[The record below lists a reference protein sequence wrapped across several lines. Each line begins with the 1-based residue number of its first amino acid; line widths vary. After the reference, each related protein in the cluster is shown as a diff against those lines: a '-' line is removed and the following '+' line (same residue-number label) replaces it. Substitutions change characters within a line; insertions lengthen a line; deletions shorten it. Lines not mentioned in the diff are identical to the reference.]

1 MYKLIAF
8 DLDGTLTES
17 KQPLDER
24 TARFITKLA
33 YEYDIAIITGGT
45 MKQIETQVLE
55 RIPDWVQTKLHL
67 MSCSGAT
74 YEAYGAMIYK
84 NEIPL
89 IQREVIKSIVKVTAE
104 SMGLLEENPAGEIIE
119 DRKAQI
125 TFSALGQKAKLE
137 DKSAWDPRGTKR
149 KEMIAALKKALPDY
163 SIRLGGTSS
172 IDISLLGIDKEFA
185 LKQLMKYRKLETSDI
200 LYVGD
205 KFRPGENDY
214 PALIAGVTCLRVVQP
229 QDTIER
235 VEKFL
240 ANVWMV

>member
-1 MYKLIAF
+1 MYKVIAF

-17 KQPLDER
+17 KQLLDDK

-33 YEYDIAIITGGT
+33 YDYDIAIITGGT

-55 RIPDWVQTKLHL
+55 RVPNWVQTKLHL

-104 SMGLLEENPAGEIIE
+104 SMGLLEKNPSGEIIE

-137 DKSAWDPRGTKR
+137 DKTDWDPRGTKR
-149 KEMIAALKKALPDY
+149 KEMIVALKKALPDY

-172 IDISLLGIDKEFA
+172 IDISLPGIDKEFA
-185 LKQLMKYRKLETSDI
+185 LKQLMKHKNLEASDI

-214 PALIAGVTCLRVVQP
+214 PALVAGVTCLRVVKP

-240 ANVWMV
+240 GSVWMV

>member
-17 KQPLDER
+17 KQLLDDKA
-24 TARFITKLA
+24 ARFIVRLA
-33 YEYDIAIITGGT
+33 HDYDIAIITGGT
-45 MKQIETQVLE
+45 MRQIETQILE

-74 YEAYGAMIYK
+74 YESQGTLMYK
-84 NEIPL
+84 KEIPV
-89 IQREVIKSIVKVTAE
+89 IQREVIKSIVKATAQ
-104 SMGLLEENPAGEIIE
+104 SLGLWEDNPAGEIIE

-137 DKSAWDPRGTKR
+137 DKSTWDPRGTKR
-149 KEMIAALKKALPDY
+149 KEMIVALNKALPDY

-172 IDISLLGIDKEFA
+172 IDISLLGVDKEFA
-185 LKQLMKYRKLETSDI
+185 LKELMRYRKLNASEI

-214 PALIAGVTCLRVVQP
+214 PALVAGVTCLRVVQP

-240 ANVWMV
+240 GNIRMV